1 MKENKVTY
9 HSSNNPDGLLSDT
22 LALNRERGG
31 ERVSVIELLAP
42 AKNADIGIEAIRHG
56 ADAVYIGASE
66 FGARAGAKNDI
77 EDIKRLV
84 NYAHIFGAKVYVTV
98 NTIIYED
105 EIKSVEEMI
114 WDLYNAGVDA
124 LIVQDFGL
132 LGMNLPPIRLHA
144 STQMDNRTAEK
155 VQFLSDL
162 GYEQVVLARELTPKQ
177 IADIHAA
184 CPDVALEVFVHGAM
198 CVSFSGQCYASEA
211 IFGRSA
217 NRGECAQ
224 LCRMEYDL
232 ISKGKGRHSDEENVL
247 VRNQRLLSIKDNC
260 QINNL
265 EKLMDAGATSFKIE
279 GRLKDVDYVKNVVA
293 DYSRKIDEIIARR
306 PNEYA
311 RASSGKSTLTFE
323 PDWQKSF
330 FRSILFQH
338 KSIGEFL
345 GKVKDVYTNHFTV
358 GTTKKINNGD
368 GVCVLDEH
376 NNIFGF
382 RINRAENN
390 ALFPLEMPDS
400 LKKGMAVYRNQDQ
413 KFEQLLSKQ
422 SADRRIPVVI
432 SIDDKDGG
440 FTLSIVDEDGF
451 ESHIDVECN
460 KELARTHQ
468 TENVIR
474 QLSKLGDTP
483 FSPERIDVLYKK
495 NWFIPSSLLAEWRR
509 ELTSQLFA
517 MRVEAYDARAKQEK
531 GMVKRTPTV
540 EASTVLPDNYLA
552 NVANTKAEE
561 FYRKNG
567 IEITQKAFEIT
578 HSEGVPVMFCK
589 HCIRRSLGICTKT
602 VGQSAKDENLY
613 LRLANG
619 QEFRLEFDCEKCE
632 MKVVL

>member
-1 MKENKVTY
+1 MRKV
-9 HSSNNPDGLLSDT
+9 
-22 LALNRERGG
+22 
-31 ERVSVIELLAP
+31 ELLAP
-42 AKNADIGIEAIRHG
+42 AKNAEIGIEAIRHG

-66 FGARAGAKNDI
+66 FGARAGAKNDVD
-77 EDIKRLV
+77 DIRKLV
-84 NYAHIFGAKVYVTV
+84 DYAHIFGAKVYVTV

-105 EIKSVEEMI
+105 EMKDVEAMI

-132 LGMNLPPIRLHA
+132 LGMNLPPIPLHA

-155 VQFLSDL
+155 VQFLADC

-198 CVSFSGQCYASEA
+198 CVSYSGQCYASEA
-211 IFGRSA
+211 VFGRSA

-232 ISKGKGRHSDEENVL
+232 LSRSKARRDEEQVI

-265 EKLMDAGATSFKIE
+265 EKLMDAGASSFKIE
-279 GRLKDVDYVKNVVA
+279 GRLKDMDYVKNVVA

-306 PNEYA
+306 PNDFE
-311 RASSGKSTLTFE
+311 RASSGRSTLTFE

-338 KSIGEFL
+338 KSIGEYL
-345 GKVKDVYTNHFTV
+345 GKVKDVYTNHFTIS
-358 GTTKKINNGD
+358 TTKKINNGD

-382 RINRAENN
+382 RINRAEGN
-390 ALFPLEMPDS
+390 ALYPLELS
-400 LKKGMAVYRNQDQ
+400 KELRKGMAVYRNQDQ
-413 KFEQLLSKQ
+413 KFEQLLGKQ
-422 SADRRIPVVI
+422 SAERRVPVTITINDV
-432 SIDDKDGG
+432 DNG
-440 FTLSIVDEDGF
+440 FVLSMVDEDGF
-451 ESHIDVECN
+451 ESHICVECN

-474 QLSKLGDTP
+474 QLGKLGDTP
-483 FSPERIDVLYKK
+483 FAPANIDVQYKK

-509 ELTSQLFA
+509 ELTSQLLS
-517 MRVEAYDARAKQEK
+517 MRKEYYDSRTRRENVMSKH
-531 GMVKRTPTV
+531 TPTV
-540 EASTVLPDNYLA
+540 EVKAVLPDNYLA

-561 FYRKNG
+561 FYRENG
-567 IEITQKAFEIT
+567 IEIKQRAFEIT
-578 HSEGVPVMFCK
+578 HPNGVPVMFCK

-602 VGQSAKDENLY
+602 VGTSAKDENLY

-619 QEFRLEFDCEKCE
+619 QEFRLDFDCERCE
-632 MKVVL
+632 MKVIL